1 MAANNIG
8 IVKELYGARDRG
20 DMQTLLAGMTPD
32 VEWHSGGLLE
42 DHPAFG
48 PRKGHA
54 KVQEFFQ
61 TVGET
66 FEFSEFSPLEFYS
79 DKDKVF
85 VLGRYAMKAKQTGKS
100 FASDF
105 IHVFTLRDGRVANF
119 REMTDT
125 ARLVAACC

>member
-1 MAANNIG
+1 MAGDNIAF
-8 IVKELYGARDRG
+8 VKELYKARDRG
-20 DMQTLLAGMTPD
+20 DMQTLLGGMTPD
-32 VEWHSGGLLE
+32 VEWHSGGLVE

-48 PRKGHA
+48 PRKGHGR
-54 KVQEFFQ
+54 VQEFFQ

-66 FEFSEFSPLEFYS
+66 FDFSKFAATEFYS

-85 VLGRYAMKAKQTGKS
+85 VLGSYAMTARATGKE

-105 IHVFTLRDGRVANF
+105 VHIFTFRDGKVSNF